1 MPVCKLYLIPGPRKT
16 AFLQTLLKRPTH
28 PEPFARLFG
37 RHLEFFFSNTPIQ
50 KKTGSRMET
59 RPKGPSVF
67 ASPGGKYKLD
77 KQSLSKEFQDGASK
91 Y

>member
-1 MPVCKLYLIPGPRKT
+1 MQSVISATQIFDALGHL
-16 AFLQTLLKRPTH
+16 AVLQLSSKRMS
-28 PEPFARLFG
+28 A
-37 RHLEFFFSNTPIQ
+37 SYTPIQ
-50 KKTGSRMET
+50 EKTGSRMET

-77 KQSLSKEFQDGASK
+77 KQSLSKEFQDGATK

>member
-1 MPVCKLYLIPGPRKT
+1 MNFRAEWGPGKDVETVVAWPW
-16 AFLQTLLKRPTH
+16 FL
-28 PEPFARLFG
+28 
-37 RHLEFFFSNTPIQ
+37 NTPIQ
-50 KKTGSRMET
+50 EKTGSRMET